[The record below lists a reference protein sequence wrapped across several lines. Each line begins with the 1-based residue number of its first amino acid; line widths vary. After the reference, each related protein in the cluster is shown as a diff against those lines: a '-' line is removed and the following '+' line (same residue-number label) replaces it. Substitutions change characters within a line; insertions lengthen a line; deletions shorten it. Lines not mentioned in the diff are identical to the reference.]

1 VYCRSCTEEARE
13 SESNLLDLLTRFA
26 ERVNEEV
33 VQASLCD
40 C

>member
-1 VYCRSCTEEARE
+1 MYCRSCTEEARE